1 MQTKYNCSLPNTMNY
16 SSISK
21 TTVDEDVHTSVK
33 AEGRNGNVATQQ
45 NALEQVEPVL
55 RMLTPPIRKAQKI
68 IKKRETLSFNITGST
83 GFSTD

>member
-1 MQTKYNCSLPNTMNY
+1 MQTKYNCGLPNTMNY
-16 SSISK
+16 SSIPK

-55 RMLTPPIRKAQKI
+55 RM
-68 IKKRETLSFNITGST
+68 
-83 GFSTD
+83 